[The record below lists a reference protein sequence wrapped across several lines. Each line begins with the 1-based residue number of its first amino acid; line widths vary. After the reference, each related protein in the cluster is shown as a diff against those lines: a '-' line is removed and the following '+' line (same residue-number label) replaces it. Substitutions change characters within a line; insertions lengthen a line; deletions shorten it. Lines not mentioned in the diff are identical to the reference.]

1 MDTKDWVLLIT
12 LYEEMNLTRT
22 AKRLY
27 TTQPSLTYRIK
38 QIESS
43 LGIQILHRGNK
54 GISFTAEG
62 IYLVEYSKR
71 MLKEERKL
79 LDHLKNM
86 KDELQGTIRIGSSS
100 NYAHYELPD
109 LLENFIKK
117 YPNVEV
123 ELVTGWSS
131 EILEKLQNETIHVA
145 FLRGYFKWDNKKH
158 ILEKDN
164 LHIISTNKID
174 LESLPQEN
182 YIQYLTDLSL
192 KNTID
197 KWWRDNYNSPV
208 YTTMEVDRIE
218 TSIEMV
224 KRGLGYTIVPA
235 INIQNENNL
244 YTMPIK
250 DNGKNIYRNTWLAY
264 KEESLNLKVVDEF
277 VRLILK
283 SSSVR

>member
-62 IYLVEYSKR
+62 IYLVEHSKR

-117 YPNVEV
+117 YPNIEV

-145 FLRGYFKWDNKKH
+145 FLRGDFKWNSKKH

-250 DNGKNIYRNTWLAY
+250 DNDKNIYRNTWLAY

>member
-1 MDTKDWVLLIT
+1 MNTKDWLLLVT
-12 LYEEMNLTRT
+12 LFGEMNLTRT
-22 AKRLY
+22 AKKLY
-27 TTQPSLTYRIK
+27 TSQPSLTYRIK

-79 LDHLKNM
+79 LERLKNM
-86 KDELQGTIRIGSSS
+86 KEELQGTIRIGSSS

-109 LLENFIKK
+109 ILESFIKK
-117 YPNVEV
+117 YPNIEV

-145 FLRGYFKWDNKKH
+145 FLRGDFKWSGKKH

-182 YIQYLTDLSL
+182 FIQYHTDISL

-197 KWWRDNYNSPV
+197 KWWRDNYNLPIH
-208 YTTMEVDRIE
+208 TTMEVDRIE

-224 KRGLGYTIVPA
+224 TRGLGYTIVPS
-235 INIQNENNL
+235 INLKDNNNL
-244 YTMPIK
+244 YTMPLK
-250 DNGKNIYRNTWLAY
+250 NNNNNIYRNTWFAY
-264 KEESLNLKVVDEF
+264 KEDSTELKAVDEF
-277 VRLILK
+277 IRLILNH
-283 SSSVR
+283 SSY